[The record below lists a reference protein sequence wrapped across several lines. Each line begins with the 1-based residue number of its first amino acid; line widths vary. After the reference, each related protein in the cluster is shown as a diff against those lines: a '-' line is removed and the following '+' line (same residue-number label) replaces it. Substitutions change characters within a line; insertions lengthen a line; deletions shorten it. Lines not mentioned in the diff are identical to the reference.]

1 MIASTVPEIVAIID
15 LTASPSVLIIFPGTN
30 DSVINTEP
38 ITNTR

>member
-15 LTASPSVLIIFPGTN
+15 LTASPSVLIMLPGTN
-30 DSVINTEP
+30 DNVIKTEP